1 VKPIRVA
8 SLFVIQGRDQGKR
21 FELPEGALTIGRE
34 AGSGIHL
41 ADTEVS
47 RRHAEIVYENRGY
60 TIVDQASANGVFV
73 NSQRQPRWSLRTGD
87 RIQLGRTLLLFTNP
101 DESGSSGKPSVEIS
115 KIGTESPSQIV
126 KSASVAAAS
135 AAKLSSDSQA
145 PWLSAARSHLRIM
158 YDTAMAVSH
167 TLDIDQ
173 LLARI
178 LELIFG
184 WVEADRGCIM
194 LLDRA
199 TEEIKPAARRNRRP
213 DEPLDKMVISR
224 TILDYVMKRKEGVI
238 TSDAAVDQRFEAA
251 ASIVTAGVREALCVP
266 MQGRYGVVGAI
277 YIDTYMSPTQVAE
290 REGEN
295 RFNEEHL
302 QFMAAIGHQAAL
314 AIEDTYYYSSL
325 LQAERLAA
333 VGQTIAT
340 LSHHIK
346 NILQGMRGG
355 GYLVDQGLKNNDGEA
370 AQRGWKIVERNQDRI
385 ASLVMDMLSY
395 GKDREPDMSM
405 SDLNE
410 VVDDVAQILAPR
422 AAELGLELVVVK
434 EGSMPLGMFD
444 SEGLHRAI
452 LNVASNAVD
461 ACEGREK
468 GRVEIASRYDGP
480 RQRLAVVIADNGVG
494 IAADRLAKIF
504 SIFESTKGNRG
515 TGLGLA
521 VSQKILNEHGGEIR
535 VDSRV
540 GEGST
545 FVLEIPHLAP
555 DQPQTWLLS
564 K

>member
-1 VKPIRVA
+1 MA

-21 FELPEGALTIGRE
+21 FELSSGALSIGRD
-34 AGSGIHL
+34 ATSGIHL

-47 RRHAEIVYENRGY
+47 RRHAEVRSEKGEYSITDLG
-60 TIVDQASANGVFV
+60 SSNGLFI
-73 NSQRQPRWSLRTGD
+73 NGQKQTSWKLRTGD
-87 RIQLGRTLLLFTNP
+87 RIQLGKSLLLFTNP
-101 DESGSSGKPSVEIS
+101 EESSISGRPSVEIS
-115 KIGTESPSQIV
+115 KSVDDAASQIIRTAPAGSG
-126 KSASVAAAS
+126 KDNARSAG
-135 AAKLSSDSQA
+135 DSHA

-167 TLDIDQ
+167 TLEIDQ
-173 LLARI
+173 LLNRI

-199 TEEIKPAARRNRRP
+199 TEEIKPAARRNRLP
-213 DEPLDKMVISR
+213 NEPLDQIVISR

-238 TSDAAVDQRFEAA
+238 TSDAAVDSRFDAA
-251 ASIVTAGVREALCVP
+251 ASIVRAGVREALCVP

-277 YIDTYMSPTQVAE
+277 YIDTYMSPAQVAE
-290 REGEN
+290 RAGEN
-295 RFNEEHL
+295 RFTEEHL

-314 AIEDTYYYSSL
+314 AIEDTFYYSSL

-355 GYLVDQGLKNNDGEA
+355 GYLIDQGLKNGDSEA
-370 AQRGWKIVERNQDRI
+370 AVKGWKIVERNQDRI
-385 ASLVMDMLSY
+385 ASLVMDMLSFS
-395 GKDREPDMSM
+395 KEREPDLSM

-410 VVDDVAQILAPR
+410 VVADVAEILKPR
-422 AAELGLELVVVK
+422 AAENAIELVIRPAP
-434 EGSMPLGMFD
+434 ELPQGMFD

-452 LNVASNAVD
+452 LNIGSNALD
-461 ACEGREK
+461 ACEGRE
-468 GRVEIASRYDGP
+468 GARVEITARHDP
-480 RQRLAVVIADNGVG
+480 ARQRLAVIISDNGVG
-494 IAADRLAKIF
+494 IAADRLDKIF

-521 VSQKILNEHGGEIR
+521 VSQKILGEHGGEIR
-535 VDSRV
+535 VESQEGR
-540 GEGST
+540 GST
-545 FVLEIPHLAP
+545 FFLEFPHIAP
-555 DQPQTWLLS
+555 DQPATWFLTT
-564 K
+564 

>member
-1 VKPIRVA
+1 MA

-21 FELPEGALTIGRE
+21 FELPLGAITVGRD
-34 AGSGIHL
+34 AASGIHL

-47 RRHAEIVYENRGY
+47 RRHAEIVYEDHRYYLSDLG
-60 TIVDQASANGVFV
+60 SANGVFV
-73 NSQRQPRWSLRTGD
+73 NSQRQTRCTLRTGD
-87 RIQLGRTLLLFTNP
+87 RIQVGKTLLLFTNP
-101 DESGSSGKPSVEIS
+101 EESSVTGKPSVEIS
-115 KIGTESPSQIV
+115 KVGVDAPSQIV
-126 KSASVAAAS
+126 KSSPASPS
-135 AAKLSSDSQA
+135 LSVTATDSQA
-145 PWLSAARSHLRIM
+145 PWLAAARSHLRIM

-194 LLDRA
+194 LLDRT
-199 TEEIKPAARRNRRP
+199 TEEIKPAVRRNRRP
-213 DEPLDKMVISR
+213 DEPLDRMVISR
-224 TILDYVMKRKEGVI
+224 TILDYVLKRKEGVI
-238 TSDAAVDQRFEAA
+238 TSDAAEDARFSAA
-251 ASIVTAGVREALCVP
+251 ASIVKAGVREALCVP

-277 YIDTYMSPTQVAE
+277 YIDTYTSPSQVAE

-295 RFNEEHL
+295 RFTEEHL

-333 VGQTIAT
+333 VGQTIAM

-355 GYLVDQGLKNNDGEA
+355 GYLIDQGLKNGDSETA
-370 AQRGWKIVERNQDRI
+370 AKGWKIVERNQDRI

-395 GKDREPDMSM
+395 SKEREPDMSM

-410 VVDDVAQILAPR
+410 VVQDVATILANR
-422 AAELGLELVVVK
+422 AEEMGVWLTTTTDSSLP
-434 EGSMPLGMFD
+434 MGMFD

-452 LNVASNAVD
+452 LNIATNALD
-461 ACEGREK
+461 ACEGRPNPS
-468 GRVEIASRYDGP
+468 VEIATRYDAA
-480 RQRLAVVIADNGVG
+480 RQKLIVTVRDTGVG
-494 IAADRLAKIF
+494 IAPDRLCKIF

-535 VDSRV
+535 VESRE
-540 GEGST
+540 GEGSVFT
-545 FVLEIPHLAP
+545 LELPHLAP
-555 DQPQTWLLS
+555 DQPQTGLLS

>member
-1 VKPIRVA
+1 MA

-21 FELPEGALTIGRE
+21 FELPEGVITLGRD
-34 AGSGIHL
+34 ASSGIHL
-41 ADTEVS
+41 ADTEIS
-47 RRHAEIVYENRGY
+47 RKHAEIIYENRSFS
-60 TIVDQASANGVFV
+60 IVDQGSANGVFV

-115 KIGTESPSQIV
+115 KLGTESPSQIV
-126 KSASVAAAS
+126 KSAPAVVAS
-135 AAKLSSDSQA
+135 AIKPPSDSQA

-194 LLDRA
+194 LLDRT

-238 TSDAAVDQRFEAA
+238 TSDAAVDHRFDAA
-251 ASIVTAGVREALCVP
+251 ASIVKAGVREALCVP

-277 YIDTYMSPTQVAE
+277 YIDTYMSPTQIAE
-290 REGEN
+290 RDGEN

-355 GYLVDQGLKNNDGEA
+355 GYLIDQGLKNSDSEA
-370 AQRGWKIVERNQDRI
+370 ATRGWKIVERNQDRI

-395 GKDREPDMSM
+395 GKDREPDMAM

-410 VVDDVAQILAPR
+410 VVADVAQIIAPR
-422 AAELGLELVVVK
+422 ATELGVELVVTP
-434 EGSMPLGMFD
+434 GDPMPMGMFD

-461 ACEGREK
+461 ACEGREQS
-468 GRVEIASRYDGP
+468 RLEIAARYDAP
-480 RQRLAVVIADNGVG
+480 RQRLAVIIADNGVG
-494 IAADRLAKIF
+494 IAPDRLSKIF
-504 SIFESTKGNRG
+504 SIFESSKGNRG

-521 VSQKILNEHGGEIR
+521 VSQKILHEHGGEIR
-535 VDSRV
+535 VESQL

-545 FVLEIPHLAP
+545 FILEFPHLAP
-555 DQPQTWLLS
+555 DQPQTWFLS

>member
-1 VKPIRVA
+1 MA

-21 FELPEGALTIGRE
+21 FELPSGAIVLGRD
-34 AGSGIHL
+34 ATSGIHL

-47 RRHAEIVYENRGY
+47 RRHAEIRSENASVS
-60 TIVDQASANGVFV
+60 IVDLGSSNGVFI
-73 NSQRQPRWSLRTGD
+73 NSQRQTSWSLRTGD
-87 RIQLGRTLLLFTNP
+87 RIQVGKTLLLFTNP
-101 DESGSSGKPSVEIS
+101 DESSSAGRAGVEIS
-115 KIGTESPSQIV
+115 KPGVDAPSQIV
-126 KSASVAAAS
+126 RAAPVVKISPGGASTAT
-135 AAKLSSDSQA
+135 DSQA

-167 TLDIDQ
+167 TLEIDQ

-194 LLDRA
+194 LIDR
-199 TEEIKPAARRNRRP
+199 TTDEIKPAVRRNRTP
-213 DEPLDKMVISR
+213 DEPTDQIVISR
-224 TILDYVMKRKEGVI
+224 TILDYVLKRKEGVI
-238 TSDAAVDQRFEAA
+238 TSDAAEDKRFDAA
-251 ASIVTAGVREALCVP
+251 ASIVKAGVREALCVP

-277 YIDTYMSPTQVAE
+277 YIDTYMSPAQVAE
-290 REGEN
+290 RDGEN
-295 RFNEEHL
+295 RFTDEHL
-302 QFMAAIGHQAAL
+302 QFMAAIGHQAGL

-355 GYLVDQGLKNNDGEA
+355 GYLIDQGLKNQDAEA
-370 AQRGWKIVERNQDRI
+370 AIRGWKIVERNQDRI

-395 GKDREPDMSM
+395 GKEREPDLSM

-410 VVDDVAQILAPR
+410 IVGDVAQTIGQR
-422 AAELGLELVVVK
+422 ATELGVEVIVRADEAL
-434 EGSMPLGMFD
+434 PHGMFD
-444 SEGLHRAI
+444 AEGMHRAI
-452 LNVASNAVD
+452 LNVASNALD
-461 ACEGREK
+461 ACEDRPNSK
-468 GRVEIASRYDGP
+468 IEIATRHDFA
-480 RQRLAVVIADNGVG
+480 RQRLAVIVADNGVG
-494 IAADRLAKIF
+494 IAPDRLEKIF
-504 SIFESTKGNRG
+504 SIFESSKGNRG

-521 VSQKILNEHGGEIR
+521 VSRKILSEHGGEIR
-535 VDSRV
+535 VDSRAGV
-540 GEGST
+540 GST

-555 DQPQTWLLS
+555 DQPVTWLLS